1 MLGSM
6 LSNLQNQPNDIGMLS
21 ATQGAQQ
28 LDQLQRSLMLQQHQ
42 LLASVLSSSN
52 QSVNQQPQ
60 QPTWEQIAL
69 LGQIQNS
76 QNPPPMYAQP
86 STNADTHLTRQEDN
100 ADDEHSVSEEKSA

>member
-1 MLGSM
+1 
-6 LSNLQNQPNDIGMLS
+6 MLS
-21 ATQGAQQ
+21 APQGAQQ
-28 LDQLQRSLMLQQHQ
+28 LDQLQRSLMLQQNQ
-42 LLASVLSSSN
+42 LLASILSSSN
-52 QSVNQQPQ
+52 QLVN